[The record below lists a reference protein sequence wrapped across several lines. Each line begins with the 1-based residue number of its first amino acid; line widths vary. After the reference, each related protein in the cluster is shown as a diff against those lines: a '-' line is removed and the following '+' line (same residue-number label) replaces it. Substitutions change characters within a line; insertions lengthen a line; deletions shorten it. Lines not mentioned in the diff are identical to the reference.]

1 MSDDP
6 KKTVDDL
13 IDRLVEEALA
23 LTDEELEVELQEE
36 TAADESA
43 AKEGGSEGVAEP
55 EDRASATA
63 PNRKGRAKAAATT
76 RSTSGVA
83 YEFEDHVAASYM
95 VRAMAGL
102 PMPASE
108 TAAVRLQF
116 QTQALDWSVDD
127 LLMLGEG
134 ADQPAQL
141 AISCKSNLQ
150 VGPGGFPAEFA
161 RAVWADWDR
170 IDSAHRQSVLFA
182 LATRGKHDAF
192 EKTWTD
198 IKDWLGKGVTPL
210 AIARIHQSAQHK
222 RIFDSVRL
230 DDTRT
235 DAETGELV
243 RRLLLI
249 STDFQLDNSQ
259 DEESA
264 IERCRS
270 LLVSGEW
277 QQARALWE
285 SLLDAAR
292 DARTNNGEIEVAR
305 LWADLRVQFELRDH
319 PDLAASWETLR
330 QITEDSRDRVV
341 IALPNGHMLTRAVER
356 QELRALLQREVFSG
370 VLGESGVGK
379 SALVAVTLDEAFPDW
394 SQTWLRAEDLEVTLS
409 PTGRQTTGM
418 RHELQRTLLG
428 SSKPRNVL
436 VVDAGER
443 LSEETLPRAR
453 RLIEALLASNLG
465 ETPAWRV
472 VIVSQSEA
480 GAGVRSGLG
489 LKPEAQL
496 AVTEP
501 TVQQVKQALMSSE
514 RLRWL
519 ASHDDAVSVLRNLKT
534 LAFVMQA
541 ESAFPAQGPQAFSRS
556 AIADA
561 LWSWWTSD
569 SASMAGLLI
578 RLSERD
584 ASFQRSVGVSEL
596 EPAHADAFDKR
607 TLRTPLRINR
617 LKRIEFAHD
626 LAADWSRYQKLREI
640 AFETEKWAPLAE
652 NPIWLPALRMLGE
665 FLLRESLG
673 DEVAWDVAFRTLEG
687 RADFQAARDVLL
699 DALCLDPLAG
709 RFLTARADALFA
721 DQGALLLRLLQRFLH
736 VATVAA
742 VPPHILALDPT
753 LLLLWEAQHRAPI
766 IGRWFGMVQFLDSR
780 REDVA
785 CLMSTSVARLCE
797 IWLTSVPPSLEGMDA
812 VPLRQE
818 LSGLALATARALQ
831 VAQGTH
837 RYILQS
843 EIEQPIYKAAF
854 AGSVDRPDEVAGWA
868 LEMCGRREPSAAVQA
883 AIAEFHRKDAQA
895 RAERLR
901 TDPAYRRQQERK
913 RAMREIPH
921 FFDHPLPPWPLGPQ
935 DQLEH
940 DFRNACLHKNGLN
953 ELMKVRPVEAGEIL
967 LACII
972 DDAPKDRSQD
982 RFEPYLGL
990 AYDNEAYPTIYW
1002 SSPFLMFLWSNADQ
1016 ALTELLKLL
1025 AFCTERWAEPADGKV
1040 YQVEIELAAG
1050 DVARFTGN
1058 NRVFE
1063 WVEAES
1069 SGSGQLF
1076 CALAALEFWLCAQL
1090 DADQDM
1096 DAVLRRLLSQSR
1108 SAAILGVLVNV
1119 GKHKPDLFKG
1129 LLRPLLSARELYRWD
1144 DYRVR
1149 DKKGYRFNAMH
1160 WARSGDRVF
1169 EMAKAWAFAPR
1180 HEISLSQVAHQLMLF
1195 DEDVAEHLKHAVR
1208 QWPAPADEKDR
1219 LELAMLAAQLDRDNY
1234 VEGED
1239 GALTLIM
1246 PEALERDID
1255 AFNVAHAPKLQAIT
1269 LPIQCLNFLGTG
1281 NMLSDADCGR
1291 LAQVLLADVEQGEI
1305 EDGDEARNSARS
1317 ALIAAAG
1324 TLLARGRD
1332 FLRSNPV
1339 ALQRAQDVI
1348 RDVVAQIGED
1358 LESLRNARHAFGTY
1372 DFLFVA
1378 YAAAECWRQEPR
1390 SEWRRAVLRLISSRH
1405 SGVVGTI
1412 VRAFRDAEGNLSAL
1426 GRNVKNAAL
1435 LWSALSALSPRYNA
1449 DPSQGA
1455 RWESWVRRFR
1465 ELPLDELAD
1474 VKINLSD
1481 LAERVERL
1489 ADIREEHSGERRGRR
1504 RSGRQLRTGLDNEV
1518 LAQVYQDVLNHERK
1532 GDIDTADDRWAALAL
1547 WELYCRTLEEDAD
1560 EDGEYGL
1567 TDRVGYDVVSA
1578 LARMAGHGP
1587 ENETQPLWRGV
1598 LALGP
1603 KGHRTVAYFLGL
1615 WFLHPDR
1622 GVDRDRFVRTWRQ
1635 MIEFIVT
1642 EPVWNGDKLWYR
1654 REHALRQVLGFG
1666 SDRPLASLPN
1676 APAAIAGMWDLYEAW
1691 AARHLDVDEDNL
1703 TGFAYFLS
1711 SDVARDVR
1719 LRGCTLLAT
1728 HVAKYTDRT
1737 VWRRDRAGASLVDLA
1752 ETILTHHADA
1762 VKSDQVV
1769 RDALLKIVAALAA
1782 KNTTGAL
1789 ILQERIRDLK

>member
-13 IDRLVEEALA
+13 IDRLVDEELA
-23 LTDEELEVELQEE
+23 LTDEELEAELQDE
-36 TAADESA
+36 AGADEDA
-43 AKEGGSEGVAEP
+43 NKRDGEP
-55 EDRASATA
+55 EIVASATR
-63 PNRKGRAKAAATT
+63 PTGRARADATT

-83 YEFEDHVAASYM
+83 YEFEDLIAASFM

-108 TAAVRLQF
+108 AAAVRLQF
-116 QTQALDWSVDD
+116 QTRALGWSVDD
-127 LLMLGEG
+127 LLMLAE
-134 ADQPAQL
+134 ADDQPTQL
-141 AISCKSNLQ
+141 AISCKSSLQ
-150 VGPGGFPAEFA
+150 VGPGGFPVDFA
-161 RAVWADWDR
+161 RSVWADWDR
-170 IDSAHRQSVLFA
+170 LDGGDRQYVLFA
-182 LATRGKHDAF
+182 LATRSKHPGF
-192 EKTWTD
+192 EKTWAD

-210 AIARIHQSAQHK
+210 AIARIKQSAQHK
-222 RIFDSVRL
+222 RIFDSVSL
-230 DDTRT
+230 AQTRT
-235 DAETGELV
+235 DVETGELV
-243 RRLLLI
+243 RRILLI
-249 STDFQLDNSQ
+249 STDFQLENSQ

-264 IERCRS
+264 IERCRG

-277 QQARALWE
+277 RQARALWD

-292 DARTNNGEIEVAR
+292 NARTTNGEIEVAR

-330 QITEDSRDRVV
+330 QITEDSRGRVA
-341 IALPNGHMLTRAVER
+341 IALPNGHMLSRAVER
-356 QELRALLQREVFSG
+356 QELRALLQREVFIG
-370 VLGESGVGK
+370 VHGESGVGK
-379 SALVAVTLDEAFPDW
+379 SALVSVTLDEAFPDW
-394 SQTWLRAEDLEVTLS
+394 SQVWLRAEDIELTLS
-409 PTGRQTTGM
+409 PTRRQAIGM
-418 RHELQRTLLG
+418 RHELQRALLG

-443 LSEETLPRAR
+443 LSEDVVPRAR

-480 GAGVRSGLG
+480 GAGVRTRLG
-489 LKPEAQL
+489 LRPEAQL

-501 TVQQVKQALMSSE
+501 TLQQVQRALMSSE

-541 ESAFPAQGPQAFSRS
+541 ESAFPAQGSQASFSRS
-556 AIADA
+556 AIADV
-561 LWSWWTSD
+561 LWSWWTGD

-584 ASFQRSVGVSEL
+584 ASFQRSFGISEL

-626 LAADWSRYQKLREI
+626 LAADWSRYQRLREV

-665 FLLRESLG
+665 FLLRERLG
-673 DEVAWDVAFRTLEG
+673 EEVAWDVAFRAVEG
-687 RADFQAARDVLL
+687 KADFQAARDVLL

-709 RFLTARADALFA
+709 RFLSARADALFA

-742 VPPHILALDPT
+742 VPPHMLALDPS
-753 LLLLWEAQHRAPI
+753 LRLYWEAQHRAPI
-766 IGRWFGMVQFLDSR
+766 IGRWFAMVQFLDSR

-785 CLMSTSVARLCE
+785 RLMSTSVAWLCE
-797 IWLTSVPPSLEGMDA
+797 IWLTSVPSSFENMDT

-818 LSGLALATARALQ
+818 LSALALATARALQ

-837 RYILQS
+837 RYILGS
-843 EIEQPIYKAAF
+843 EVEQPIYKAAF
-854 AGSVDRPDEVAGWA
+854 AGSVDRPDEIAGWA
-868 LEMCGRREPSAAVQA
+868 LEMCGRREPSAAVLET
-883 AIAEFHRKDAQA
+883 IAEFHRKDAQA

-901 TDPAYRRQQERK
+901 TDPEYRRQQERK
-913 RAMREIPH
+913 REMRAMPH

-935 DQLEH
+935 DQVER
-940 DFRNACLHKNGLN
+940 DFRNVCLHKNGLH

-972 DDAPKDRSQD
+972 DDAPKDRSRD
-982 RFEPYLGL
+982 RYEPYLGL

-1016 ALTELLKLL
+1016 ALMELLKLL

-1050 DVARFTGN
+1050 EVARFTGN
-1058 NRVFE
+1058 HRVFE

-1090 DADQDM
+1090 DAGQEM
-1096 DAVLRRLLSQSR
+1096 DEVLGRLLGLSR
-1108 SAAILGVLVNV
+1108 STAILGVLVNV
-1119 GKHKPDLFKG
+1119 GKHKPGLFRG
-1129 LLRPLLSARELYRWD
+1129 LLRPLLSVRELYRWD

-1149 DKKGYRFNAMH
+1149 DKKGYRFNVMH

-1169 EMAKAWAFAPR
+1169 EMAKAWAFASR
-1180 HEISLSQVAHQLMLF
+1180 HEISLSQVAYGLMIS
-1195 DEDVAEHLKHAVR
+1195 DEDVAKHLKHAVR

-1234 VEGED
+1234 VEGDD
-1239 GALTLIM
+1239 GALRIVV
-1246 PEALERDID
+1246 PKALERDID

-1269 LPIQCLNFLGTG
+1269 LPLQCLNFLGTG
-1281 NMLSDADCGR
+1281 NTLTDADCGR
-1291 LAQVLLADVEQGEI
+1291 LAQVLLADGENSVD
-1305 EDGDEARNSARS
+1305 EDGDKAGNSARS

-1324 TLLARGRD
+1324 TLLARGRG
-1332 FLRSNPV
+1332 FLQSNPD
-1339 ALQRAQDVI
+1339 AFQRAQDTI
-1348 RDVVAQIGED
+1348 RDAVAQIGED
-1358 LESLRNARHAFGTY
+1358 VESLRNARHAFGTY

-1378 YAAAECWRQEPR
+1378 YASAECWREEPR
-1390 SEWRRAVLRLISSRH
+1390 SAWQSAILRLISSRLD
-1405 SGVVGTI
+1405 GVVGTLA
-1412 VRAFRDAEGNLSAL
+1412 RAFRDAKGNLSAL
-1426 GRNVKNAAL
+1426 GRNVENAAL
-1435 LWSALSALSPRYNA
+1435 LWSALSALSPRHNA
-1449 DPSQGA
+1449 DPAECA
-1455 RWESWVRRFR
+1455 RWEGWVRRFR
-1465 ELPLDELAD
+1465 RLPLDELASTE
-1474 VKINLSD
+1474 INLSD

-1489 ADIREEHSGERRGRR
+1489 ANIRKERSGEGIAGRR
-1504 RSGRQLRTGLDNEV
+1504 PGRQLRTGLDNEV

-1532 GDIDTADDRWAALAL
+1532 GDVDTADDRRAAIAL
-1547 WELYCRTLEEDAD
+1547 WDLYCRTLEEDAD

-1587 ENETQPLWRGV
+1587 EDETQHLWRGV

-1603 KGHRTVAYFLGL
+1603 KGHRTVNYFLDL
-1615 WFLHPDR
+1615 WFLLPDR
-1622 GVDRDRFVRTWRQ
+1622 GIDRDRFVKTWRQ
-1635 MIEFIVT
+1635 MVEFIAS
-1642 EPVWNGDKLWYR
+1642 EPVWNGEKLGYR
-1654 REHALRQVLGFG
+1654 REHALRKVLGFG
-1666 SDRPLASLPN
+1666 SNRSLANLPN
-1676 APAAIAGMWDLYEAW
+1676 AAAAIAGMWDLYEAW
-1691 AARHLDVDEDNL
+1691 AAKHLDVDEDNL

-1711 SDVARDVR
+1711 SDLAQGVR
-1719 LRGCTLLAT
+1719 LWGCTLLAA
-1728 HVAKYTDRT
+1728 HMAKYADRT
-1737 VWRRDRAGASLVDLA
+1737 VWRRDRAGASLVELA
-1752 ETILTHHADA
+1752 DTILTHHADA

-1769 RDALLKIVAALAA
+1769 REALLKVVAALAA